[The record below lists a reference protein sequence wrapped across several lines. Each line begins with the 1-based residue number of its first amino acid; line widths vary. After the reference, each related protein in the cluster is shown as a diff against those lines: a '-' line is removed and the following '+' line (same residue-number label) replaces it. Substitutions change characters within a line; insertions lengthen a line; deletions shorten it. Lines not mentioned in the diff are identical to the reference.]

1 MNKPT
6 ALHRLLVWLTLF
18 ALALSAC
25 SIAPTEAPTLTPA
38 PTPSGGEPTAVPTQP
53 PPTEPPAPTDVPPT
67 EPPAEPTATTEPEVD
82 KYGGTLIVTY
92 SQEPTSFDPP
102 KAFSTMDWGTVAQ
115 LLYNGLYVFDAE
127 NNLVPDL
134 AADLPEIS
142 EDGLVY
148 TIPLKEGVLFHN
160 GRELVAD
167 DVKYSIERNAMP
179 NSGSWNATQ
188 PMQNVVGGQ
197 AIIDGTAE
205 TADGIVVVDDHTV
218 EFTLVEPN
226 AYFLHSLTLVTN
238 FIVPSEVVEEW
249 GEDFSFHPVGTGPFM
264 MSEWTPG
271 ERVVFDRNPDYFIE
285 GLPYLDGIV
294 YELGAE
300 PAVSLLRFEQG
311 EVDVIADG
319 VPSAEVARVATDPN
333 LQTLFLN
340 TKTYL
345 TAFIGFNNET
355 EPFDDPLVRRAIGM
369 AIDRDRLIQL
379 GSNTGAAADVWYPP
393 SHYNCTGNAGAYPY
407 DPEAARDLLEQAG
420 YPDGFDTTGWFRTVR
435 PWLDRI
441 PEAVQ
446 QDLAAIGVNV
456 ELLQL
461 ESAVATE
468 MLNNGELPIFI
479 QAWGAS
485 FPDPFNFAT
494 ELFASTSTYGKRW
507 RYNNA
512 EVDTLVAQARQD
524 TNPDSRCE
532 TWLQVES
539 LVLEDTPA
547 SPLFVAGYP
556 DLQSPRIQD
565 FAYHDTYHRPRYEQI
580 WIAPEDR

>member
-6 ALHRLLVWLTLF
+6 AFHRLLVLLS
-18 ALALSAC
+18 LAGLLLSAC
-25 SIAPTEAPTLTPA
+25 AVAPTEEATP
-38 PTPSGGEPTAVPTQP
+38 
-53 PPTEPPAPTDVPPT
+53 PPAPTQPGAQPTTAPTQPAATQPPAT
-67 EPPAEPTATTEPEVD
+67 QPPATQPPAEPTATTEPEVD
-82 KYGGTLIVTY
+82 KYGGTLTVAY

-102 KAFSTMDWGTVAQ
+102 KAFSTMDWGTAAQ
-115 LLYNGLYVFDAE
+115 LLYNGLYVFDE
-127 NNLVPDL
+127 NNELVPDL
-134 AADLPEIS
+134 ASDMPEIS

-148 TIPLKEGVLFHN
+148 TVRLKEGVLFHN

-179 NSGSWNATQ
+179 DSGSWNATQ
-188 PMQNVVGGQ
+188 PMQIVAGGQ
-197 AIIDGTAE
+197 AVIDGTAE
-205 TADGIVVVDDHTV
+205 TAEGIVVVDDQTV
-218 EFTLVEPN
+218 EFTLTEPN

-238 FIVPSEVVEEW
+238 FIVPREAVEEW
-249 GEDFSFHPVGTGPFM
+249 GEDFSFHPVGTGPFLM
-264 MSEWTPG
+264 TEWTPG
-271 ERVVFDRNPDYFIE
+271 ERIVFERNPDYFVE

-319 VPSAEVARVATDPN
+319 VPSAEIARVATDPN
-333 LQTLFLN
+333 LQPLFLN

-345 TAFIGFNNET
+345 TAFLGFNNET
-355 EPFDDPLVRRAIGM
+355 EPFDDPNVRRALGM
-369 AIDRDRLIQL
+369 AINRDRLIQL
-379 GSNTGAAADVWYPP
+379 GSNTGAAADLWYPP
-393 SHYNCTGNAGAYPY
+393 SHYNCTSNGEAYPY
-407 DPEAARDLLEQAG
+407 DPDAARQLLADAG
-420 YPDGFDTTGWFRTVR
+420 YPDGFETQGWFRVVR

-446 QDLAAIGVNV
+446 QDLAAIGVQV

-485 FPDPFNFAT
+485 FPDPFNFGT
-494 ELFASTSTYGKRW
+494 ELFASSSTYGRRW
-507 RYNNA
+507 RYNNP
-512 EVDTLVAQARQD
+512 EVDALVAQARQD
-524 TNPDSRCE
+524 VNPDSRCE
-532 TWLQVES
+532 AWLQAEA

-547 SPLFVAGYP
+547 APLFVAGYP

-565 FAYHDTYHRPRYEQI
+565 FAYHDTYHRPRYERI

>member
-1 MNKPT
+1 MHTPT
-6 ALHRLLVWLTLF
+6 ALQRLLVFVTL
-18 ALALSAC
+18 LGLVLSAC
-25 SIAPTEAPTLTPA
+25 TIAPTA
-38 PTPSGGEPTAVPTQP
+38 EPTVTVGPTAAVPQPTVAPTQP
-53 PPTEPPAPTDVPPT
+53 PAATDAPTQPPATEPPP
-67 EPPAEPTATTEPEVD
+67 EPTATTEPAVD

-92 SQEPTSFDPP
+92 AQEPTSFDPP
-102 KAFSTMDWGTVAQ
+102 RAFSTMDWGTAAQ
-115 LLYNGLYVFDAE
+115 LLYNGVYVFDAN
-127 NNLVPDL
+127 NNLAPDL
-134 AADLPEIS
+134 AADMPEIS
-142 EDGLVY
+142 ADGLVY
-148 TIPLKEGVLFHN
+148 TVHLKEGVLFHN

-167 DVKYSIERNAMP
+167 DVKYSIERNSMP
-179 NSGSWNATQ
+179 DSGSWNATQ
-188 PMQNVVGGQ
+188 PMQNIVGGP
-197 AIIDGTAE
+197 AVIEGTAE
-205 TADGIVVVDDHTV
+205 TAEGIVVVDDYTI
-218 EFTLVEPN
+218 EFQLLEPN

-238 FIVPSEVVEEW
+238 FIVPREVVEEW
-249 GEDFSFHPVGTGPFM
+249 GEDFSFHPVGTGPFLM
-264 MSEWTPG
+264 TEWTPG
-271 ERVVFDRNPDYFIE
+271 EQVVFERNPDYFVE

-319 VPSAEVARVATDPN
+319 VPSAEIARVATDPN
-333 LQTLFLN
+333 LAPLFLN

-345 TAFIGFNNET
+345 TAFLGFNNET
-355 EPFDDPLVRRAIGM
+355 PPFDNPDVRRALGM

-379 GSNTGAAADVWYPP
+379 GSNTGAAADVWYPA
-393 SHYNCTGNAGAYPY
+393 SHYNCTGNTDAYPY
-407 DPEAARDLLEQAG
+407 DPDAARQLLADAG
-420 YPDGFDTTGWFRTVR
+420 YEDGFQVQGWFRTVR

-446 QDLAAIGVNV
+446 QDLAAIGVEL

-468 MLNNGELPIFI
+468 MLNSGELPIFI

-494 ELFASTSTYGKRW
+494 ELFASTSTYGRRW
-507 RYNNA
+507 RYNNPQ
-512 EVDTLVAQARQD
+512 VDELVAQARQD
-524 TNPDSRCE
+524 VDPESRCE
-532 TWLQVES
+532 TWLEIEG
-539 LVLEDTPA
+539 LVLADTPA
-547 SPLFVAGYP
+547 APLFVAGYP